1 MVAFIKSKDL
11 RTYLTSLEQNGCRVD
26 HSKDAG
32 TAVVYDGETVV
43 LRALQ
48 KGKGG
53 PWITRM
59 FSSERIKWSK
69 PGIQ

>member
-1 MVAFIKSKDL
+1 MVAFIKTKDL
-11 RTYLTSLEQNGCRVD
+11 RTYLKGLASHGCRVEE
-26 HSKDAG
+26 SKDAG

-48 KGKGG
+48 KSKGG

-59 FSSERIKWSK
+59 FSSKRIQWSK
-69 PGIQ
+69 PDIQ